1 MARIEMTSERPVWL
15 QSLQV
20 GDEVMLET
28 LLGLHRAR
36 IQKRDKGL
44 LTVKINDGKDADI
57 KGWEVKINENDGIG
71 NWPHNII
78 HPIDAETPK
87 TGQDELILEYIGDAP
102 KDVPLFGWE
111 SA

>member
-1 MARIEMTSERPVWL
+1 MTSERLVWL

-28 LLGLHRAR
+28 LLGLCRAS
-36 IQKRDKGL
+36 IKKRDNGL

-57 KGWEVKINENDGIG
+57 KGWEVKIKENDGIG

-78 HPIDAETPK
+78 HPIGAETQK
-87 TGQDELILEYIGDAP
+87 TGQDELVLEYIGGAP
-102 KDVPLFGWE
+102 KDVPFQGWE